1 MSDIEDKKVEANAKP
16 KKEPTQKDPKQNE
29 PTQKT
34 QTAQNEEEDDLDDLL
49 DEFDEMVLSKPP
61 GGASSQTKGA
71 VDDSQATSTTKKP
84 SEANQED
91 DFQIN
96 MEELIKD
103 LNIEDPKAKDEFE
116 HLVKQF
122 EKTHRADAKKAMDPQ
137 NFDSVMKDTMER
149 LKKSGETID
158 EQLKNDPSSSNP
170 EDMLTQ
176 LLAGLGGGSA
186 DGDFDMSKL
195 LTDMLEQLSSKDVLY
210 EPIKDLNTKF
220 PDFLKEQKD
229 KLPSEEHTRYT
240 KQYEVTNDIM
250 ALFESPEFDNDN
262 TEKREEVNKLLEKLQ
277 EFGNPPK
284 ELVGD
289 VNDFPGLGDLGALGG
304 GGDGLDFDSKDLP
317 KDLEKELEEGCKQQ

>member
-1 MSDIEDKKVEANAKP
+1 MSRWLEGEKKVETTA
-16 KKEPTQKDPKQNE
+16 EPTVEAKVEKNPVQDD
-29 PTQKT
+29 
-34 QTAQNEEEDDLDDLL
+34 EEDDLDDLL
-49 DEFDEMVLSKPP
+49 DEFDEQVLSKPP
-61 GGASSQTKGA
+61 GAASSQNQGPSGN
-71 VDDSQATSTTKKP
+71 SQTTSTTKKP
-84 SEANQED
+84 SEAPQED

-96 MEELIKD
+96 MEDLIKD

-122 EKTHRADAKKAMDPQ
+122 ETTHRADAKKAMDPQ

-149 LKKSGETID
+149 LKKSGENID

-176 LLAGLGGGSA
+176 LLAGLGGGA
-186 DGDFDMSKL
+186 GDGDFDMSKL

-220 PDFLKEQKD
+220 PEFLKEQKGKIPD
-229 KLPSEEHTRYT
+229 DEHARYT

-250 ALFESPEFDNDN
+250 ALFESSEFDNEN
-262 TEKREEVNKLLEKLQ
+262 TEKREEVNKLLEGLQ
-277 EFGNPPK
+277 ELGNPPT

-289 VNDFPGLGDLGALGG
+289 VKDFPGLGDLGALGG
-304 GGDGLDFDSKDLP
+304 GGNGADGLDFDSKDLP